1 MKAQIKNL
9 SFSYKNSKVLNSV
22 NAEFSSGGLNF
33 VLGENGSGK
42 STMLKCLS
50 GLLKVH
56 SGEIIVNNV
65 NPSGVPIKERS
76 RLISY
81 TPQNVEYDK
90 YSIVYD
96 FILSG
101 RKPWF
106 SWRETSND
114 ENFVYR
120 IIAKL
125 GIENFAMRKMG
136 ELSGGERQ
144 KVFIARALAQNAQVM
159 ILDEP
164 TNNLDIAFQIELFR
178 LLSEEAEKTERI
190 IISAVHDIN
199 LALKYASFVTLL
211 KNGKVISGG
220 SAEDVITEKNIF
232 EMMNV
237 KCVITEI
244 RGVKV
249 MVTLN

>member
-1 MKAQIKNL
+1 MKAEIREL
-9 SFSYKNSKVLNSV
+9 SFSYKKTDVLNFV
-22 NAEFSSGGLNF
+22 NAEFVSGGLNF

-50 GLLKVH
+50 GLLKVN
-56 SGEIIVNNV
+56 SGDIVVDNINI
-65 NPSGVPIKERS
+65 SGLSIKERS
-76 RLISY
+76 KLISY
-81 TPQNVEYDK
+81 TPQNVNFDK
-90 YSIVYD
+90 YTLVYD
-96 FILSG
+96 FIMSG

-106 SWRETSND
+106 SWRETPND

-144 KVFIARALAQNAQVM
+144 KVFIARALAQNARVM

-178 LLSEEAEKTERI
+178 LLSEEAEKTDRI
-190 IISAVHDIN
+190 IITAVHDIN

-211 KNGKVISGG
+211 KNGEVIAGG
-220 SAEDVITEKNIF
+220 NSADVITEKNILK
-232 EMMNV
+232 MMNV
-237 KCVITEI
+237 ECVITEV
-244 RGVKV
+244 RGVNV
-249 MVTLN
+249 MVTFN